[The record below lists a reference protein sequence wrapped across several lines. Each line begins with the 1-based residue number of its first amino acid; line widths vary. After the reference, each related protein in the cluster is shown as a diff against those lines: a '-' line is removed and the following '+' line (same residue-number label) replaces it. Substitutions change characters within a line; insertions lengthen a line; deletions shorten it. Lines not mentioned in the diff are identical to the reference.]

1 MMHELKSELLETTLA
16 GSWSVRALEILDTL
30 MSTQGA
36 HIELAAQWCAKSI
49 LTGGM
54 VHVFGTG
61 HSRIPLEEFFPRY
74 GSFAGF
80 NPIAELSMTFH
91 TQVVGANGQ
100 RQAMFF
106 ERVEGFAEQILANW
120 NFPPQD
126 LMMIFSVGGQTAVPV
141 EMAMGARARGIKVI
155 AVTSVEQNNFGK
167 PRHSSGTTLSDNADL
182 VIDLCE
188 PLGDA
193 LMRITG
199 LETPVGPV
207 STLTA
212 VTVVNE
218 IKVQVADMLVQHG
231 YLPAVLTSAAIV
243 GASESKDLF
252 NAAYAEHARLVS
264 MRLTGAVPDY
274 EKAGVG

>member
-1 MMHELKSELLETTLA
+1 MHQVMPDSLTSNLS
-16 GSWSVRALEILDTL
+16 GSWNSSALRVLDEI
-30 MSTQGA
+30 MSTQSGA
-36 HIELAAQWCAKSI
+36 IEQAAQWCAQSI
-49 LTGGM
+49 LSDGV

-100 RQAMFF
+100 RQAMFI

-141 EMAMGARARGIKVI
+141 EMAIGARARGLKVI
-155 AVTSVEQNNFGK
+155 AVTSVVQNKFGT

-182 VIDLCE
+182 VIDLCA

-193 LMRITG
+193 LVTIPG

-207 STLTA
+207 STLSA

-218 IKVQVADMLVQHG
+218 IKVQVADMLVQNG
-231 YLPAVLTSAAIV
+231 YLPSVLTSASVV
-243 GASESKDLF
+243 GASKSKELF
-252 NAAYAEHARLVS
+252 DAAYAEHARLVS
-264 MRLTGAVPDY
+264 QRLTGAVPSFRDP
-274 EKAGVG
+274 GMG